1 MYLFEV
7 YDTSSIT
14 NRTECVFRTTNRNS
28 ANAFI
33 LQYVA
38 ENFTSITGELEL
50 SGYDDFND
58 KFVDYKDIVDKSMHQ
73 PLFDEIQTRVFK
85 SNDNGD
91 FEEIEDIGNDNLD
104 NQLDDDIYNGD
115 NSSNYDDSDNDD
127 SDNDDYDDYEDDDD
141 DYF

>member
-14 NRTECVFRTTNRNS
+14 NRTECIFRTTNRNS

-104 NQLDDDIYNGD
+104 DQLDDDIHNSD
-115 NSSNYDDSDNDD
+115 NSDNWD
-127 SDNDDYDDYEDDDD
+127 DNDDYEDDEDDDD

>member
-14 NRTECVFRTTNRNS
+14 NRTECIFRTTNRNS

-58 KFVDYKDIVDKSMHQ
+58 KFVDYKDIVDKSIHQ

-91 FEEIEDIGNDNLD
+91 FEEIEDICNDNLD
-104 NQLDDDIYNGD
+104 NQLDDDIHNSD
-115 NSSNYDDSDNDD
+115 NSDNWD
-127 SDNDDYDDYEDDDD
+127 DNDDYEDDEDDDD

>member
-14 NRTECVFRTTNRNS
+14 NRTECIFRTTNRNS

-38 ENFTSITGELEL
+38 ESFTSITGELEL
-50 SGYDDFND
+50 SGYDYFND

-73 PLFDEIQTRVFK
+73 PLFDEVQTRVFK

-91 FEEIEDIGNDNLD
+91 FEEIEDEIEDISNDNVD
-104 NQLDDDIYNGD
+104 DQLDDDDMHNGD
-115 NSSNYDDSDNDD
+115 NSNDWD
-127 SDNDDYDDYEDDDD
+127 EDDYDDYYEDDDD

>member
-38 ENFTSITGELEL
+38 ESFTSITGELEL

-91 FEEIEDIGNDNLD
+91 FEEIEDISNGNLD
-104 NQLDDDIYNGD
+104 DQLDDDIHNSD
-115 NSSNYDDSDNDD
+115 NSDNSANWD
-127 SDNDDYDDYEDDDD
+127 DDYEDDDD
-141 DYF
+141 NYF

>member
-38 ENFTSITGELEL
+38 ESFTSITGELEL

-58 KFVDYKDIVDKSMHQ
+58 KFVDYKDIVDKSIHQ

-91 FEEIEDIGNDNLD
+91 FEEIEDISNGNLD
-104 NQLDDDIYNGD
+104 DQLDDDIHNSD
-115 NSSNYDDSDNDD
+115 NSDNWDGND
-127 SDNDDYDDYEDDDD
+127 AYEVDEDDYS
-141 DYF
+141 

>member
-14 NRTECVFRTTNRNS
+14 NRTECIFRTTNRNS

-38 ENFTSITGELEL
+38 ESFTSITGELEL

-73 PLFDEIQTRVFK
+73 PLFDEVQTRVFK

-91 FEEIEDIGNDNLD
+91 FEEIEDEIEDISNDNVD
-104 NQLDDDIYNGD
+104 DQLDDDDMHNGD
-115 NSSNYDDSDNDD
+115 NSNDWD
-127 SDNDDYDDYEDDDD
+127 EDDYDDYYEEDRKSVV
-141 DYF
+141 

>member
-14 NRTECVFRTTNRNS
+14 NRTECIFRTTNRNS

-85 SNDNGD
+85 SNDKGD

-104 NQLDDDIYNGD
+104 DQLDEDIHKSD
-115 NSSNYDDSDNDD
+115 NSDNWD
-127 SDNDDYDDYEDDDD
+127 DNDDYEDDEDDDD

>member
-104 NQLDDDIYNGD
+104 DQLDDDIHNSD
-115 NSSNYDDSDNDD
+115 NSDNWD
-127 SDNDDYDDYEDDDD
+127 DNDDYEDDEDDDD

>member
-14 NRTECVFRTTNRNS
+14 NRTECIFRTTNRNS

-38 ENFTSITGELEL
+38 ESFTNIKSELEL
-50 SGYDDFND
+50 SGYDDFNN
-58 KFVDYKDIVDKSMHQ
+58 KFVDYEDIVDKSMHQ

-85 SNDNGD
+85 CNDNGD
-91 FEEIEDIGNDNLD
+91 FEEIEDISNDNLD
-104 NQLDDDIYNGD
+104 DQLNDDTYNGD
-115 NSSNYDDSDNDD
+115 NSSNYDDSD
-127 SDNDDYDDYEDDDD
+127 DDD

>member
-14 NRTECVFRTTNRNS
+14 NRTECIFRTTNRNS

-38 ENFTSITGELEL
+38 ESFTSIKGELEL

-104 NQLDDDIYNGD
+104 DQLDDDIHNSD
-115 NSSNYDDSDNDD
+115 NSDNWDDN
-127 SDNDDYDDYEDDDD
+127 DDYEDDDD
-141 DYF
+141 DDDDYF

>member
-38 ENFTSITGELEL
+38 ESFTSITGELEL

-91 FEEIEDIGNDNLD
+91 FEEIEDISNGNLD
-104 NQLDDDIYNGD
+104 DQLDDDIHNSD
-115 NSSNYDDSDNDD
+115 NSDNSDNSANWD
-127 SDNDDYDDYEDDDD
+127 DDYEDDDD
-141 DYF
+141 NYF

>member
-38 ENFTSITGELEL
+38 ESFTSITGELEL

-91 FEEIEDIGNDNLD
+91 FEEIEDISNGNLD
-104 NQLDDDIYNGD
+104 DQLDDDIHNSD
-115 NSSNYDDSDNDD
+115 NSDNSANWDDN
-127 SDNDDYDDYEDDDD
+127 DDYEDDDD

>member
-38 ENFTSITGELEL
+38 ESFTSITGELEL

-91 FEEIEDIGNDNLD
+91 FEEIEDISNGNLD
-104 NQLDDDIYNGD
+104 DQLDDDIHNSD
-115 NSSNYDDSDNDD
+115 NSDNSDNWDD
-127 SDNDDYDDYEDDDD
+127 NDDYEDDDD
-141 DYF
+141 EYF

>member
-14 NRTECVFRTTNRNS
+14 NRTECIFRTTNRNS

-38 ENFTSITGELEL
+38 ESFTSITGELEL

-73 PLFDEIQTRVFK
+73 PLFDEVQTRVFK

-91 FEEIEDIGNDNLD
+91 FEEIEDEIEDISNDNVD
-104 NQLDDDIYNGD
+104 DQLDDDDMHNGD
-115 NSSNYDDSDNDD
+115 NSNDWD
-127 SDNDDYDDYEDDDD
+127 EDDYDDYYEDDDD

>member
-38 ENFTSITGELEL
+38 ENFTSIKGELEL
-50 SGYDDFND
+50 SGYDDVND
-58 KFVDYKDIVDKSMHQ
+58 KFVDYEDIVDKSIHQ

-91 FEEIEDIGNDNLD
+91 FEEIEDISNGNLD
-104 NQLDDDIYNGD
+104 NQLDDDMYNDD
-115 NSSNYDDSDNDD
+115 NSSNCDDNDNDNDD
-127 SDNDDYDDYEDDDD
+127 NEDDDYD
-141 DYF
+141 YF

>member
-38 ENFTSITGELEL
+38 ESFTSITGELEL

-91 FEEIEDIGNDNLD
+91 FEEIEDISNGNLD
-104 NQLDDDIYNGD
+104 DQLDDDIHNSD
-115 NSSNYDDSDNDD
+115 NSDNWDDNDA
-127 SDNDDYDDYEDDDD
+127 YEDDDD
-141 DYF
+141 DDDDYF

>member
-38 ENFTSITGELEL
+38 ESFTSITGELEL
-50 SGYDDFND
+50 SGYDDVND
-58 KFVDYKDIVDKSMHQ
+58 KFVDYEDIVDKSMHQ

-104 NQLDDDIYNGD
+104 NQLDDDIHNSD
-115 NSSNYDDSDNDD
+115 NSDNWD
-127 SDNDDYDDYEDDDD
+127 DNDDYKDDEDDEDDDD

>member
-38 ENFTSITGELEL
+38 ESFTSITGELEL
-50 SGYDDFND
+50 SGYDDVND
-58 KFVDYKDIVDKSMHQ
+58 KFVDYEDIVDKSMHQ

-104 NQLDDDIYNGD
+104 NQLDDDIHNSD
-115 NSSNYDDSDNDD
+115 NSDNWD
-127 SDNDDYDDYEDDDD
+127 DNDDYKDDEDDDD